1 MMADEKTVILKFE
14 IDDQDLIQK
23 NKELKKQILETKN
36 QQKKLNKEF
45 KSGNKSIEEYA
56 AESTKLERDLKGLK
70 KEYRDNEKTLSL
82 YDTVVKNNAKSINS
96 LGDEIKLLERE
107 LGKLENSYSTNEDGA
122 VELSQEAQKL
132 ATKIKD
138 LRGQQEQLR
147 KAQGKSSFGQI
158 SEELSKISPQF
169 SNLTGIVQQISD
181 TLGGIKKTAGIAVK
195 SMGRVKAAIAATGIG
210 ALVLAA
216 IALFQA
222 FTKTSKGAELLKR
235 GSAALNAV
243 LQVITGVLVDF
254 GTKMIKAFEAPQQV
268 IINLGDLIKTSLINR
283 VKAFGVILSG
293 IINLSFKKIA
303 DGVVQLGTGIDKATD
318 RAVNFGKEIA
328 FINKLNQ
335 QLVTLQLRIA
345 REQGKLNVQAGKA
358 VLEAEKLKNV
368 RDNELKSIAE
378 RTSANAKLLTSLE
391 KENKAKQQ
399 ILSNDIQLL
408 KKEQQIQNTIAKRL
422 TANNKGGKNQTKLND
437 VLVKQRE
444 ILLQL
449 DQKQLEIAEQTADFE
464 GKRNEQITNNVSLFR
479 ELVDAQLELQEAQA
493 ERELAKIR
501 ETSDKAFQVRRALIT
516 KRLQAEKLA
525 AGEEG
530 NLILAAQERANA
542 AIIRLNKERSQ
553 AILNEAKNVID
564 LQLEVVKAGTKEEL
578 NLKIAQ
584 LQKELEKEKKFGQLR
599 GAARDQFVRTTN
611 TKIQKLRQDFNKQV
625 LQDANQALLL
635 GLKQQEKVNA
645 KSFEDREKIA
655 LKILELEKQNSLIS
669 IEGTKNE
676 QAQKLLI
683 EAQFQEKKQQ
693 LQKAFVLQELEQQ
706 KADFE
711 AEAILAEENNALK
724 TQALVDAELKR
735 REILLLNEQLTETQR
750 QAIIFESEQKINNIK
765 DDAAK
770 KRIAQEQKNAKA
782 IIGIAGSIT
791 DALISLSREES
802 QERKSL
808 AAIKKVITIAEIT
821 FNAQQAISA
830 LIAIETSTK
839 GFLGLTTT
847 GLTGAALIAAKAAAS
862 IAAVSGVK
870 LAKGG
875 FVGDQKPQKFV
886 AGGFVKGSGT
896 AISDSIPA
904 QLSNGEFVVN
914 AAATK
919 NNRSLLE
926 SINSVGQQSTLTNI
940 NTGIGENHQLR
951 EALQDLQI
959 FVEVSEINRVQNQVQ
974 VKEEIT
980 DI

>member
-1 MMADEKTVILKFE
+1 MADEKTVILKFE
-14 IDDQDLIQK
+14 IDAHDLIQK
-23 NKELKKQILETKN
+23 NKELKKQILATQN
-36 QQKKLNKEF
+36 QQKKLTKEF
-45 KSGNKSIEEYA
+45 KAGNKSIEEYA
-56 AESTKLERDLKGLK
+56 DESVKLERDLKALE
-70 KEYRDNEKTLSL
+70 KEYRDNKKTISL
-82 YDTVVKNNAKSINS
+82 YDSAVKNNTKSIDS
-96 LGDEIKLLERE
+96 LGDQIKLLERE
-107 LGKLENSYSTNEDGA
+107 LGKLENSYTTNADGA
-122 VELSQEAQKL
+122 IELSQEAQNL
-132 ATKIKD
+132 ATKIQD

-158 SEELSKISPQF
+158 SEELSNISPQF

-181 TLGGIKKTAGIAVK
+181 TLGGIKKTGGIAIK
-195 SMGRVKAAIAATGIG
+195 SLGGVKAAIASTGIG
-210 ALVLAA
+210 ALVVAA

-235 GSAALNAV
+235 GSAALNSV
-243 LQVITGVLVDF
+243 LQAITGVLVDL
-254 GTKMIKAFEAPQQV
+254 GTNIIKAFENPRQA
-268 IINLGDLIKTSLINR
+268 IIDLADLIKTNLINR
-283 VKAFGVILSG
+283 VKAFGVILDG
-293 IINLSFKKIA
+293 IRNFSLKKLT
-303 DGVVQLGTGIDKATD
+303 DGAIQLGTGIDNATNKL
-318 RAVNFGKEIA
+318 VNFGKEIA

-335 QLVTLQLRIA
+335 ELVTLQIKIG
-345 REQGKLNVQAGKA
+345 REQGKLNVQAGRA
-358 VLEAEKLKNV
+358 FLEAEKLRNV
-368 RDNELKSIAE
+368 RDDELKSIAE
-378 RTSANAKLLTSLE
+378 RTAANDKLLATLE
-391 KENKAKQQ
+391 EENKAKQQ
-399 ILSNDIQLL
+399 ILSNDIQIL
-408 KKEQQIQNTIAKRL
+408 KKEQQIQNAIAKRL
-422 TANNKGGKNQTKLND
+422 TASNKGGKNQAKLND

-444 ILLQL
+444 ISLQL
-449 DQKQLEIAEQTADFE
+449 DQKQLEVAEQNSDFE
-464 GKRNEQITNNVSLFR
+464 GKRNEQITNRVSLFR
-479 ELVDAQLELQEAQA
+479 EVVDAQLELQEAQG

-501 ETSDKAFQVRRALIT
+501 EISDKAFQIRRALIT

-525 AGEEG
+525 AGQEG

-564 LQLEVVKAGTKEEL
+564 LQLEVVETGTEEEL
-578 NLKIAQ
+578 KLQIAQ
-584 LQKELEKEKKFGQLR
+584 LQKELENEQKFGQLR
-599 GAARDQFVRTTN
+599 GAAREQFVRTTN
-611 TKIQKLRQDFNKQV
+611 KKIQNLRQDFNKQV

-655 LKILELEKQNSLIS
+655 LKILELEKQNALIAL
-669 IEGTKNE
+669 EGTKNE
-676 QAQKLLI
+676 QAQKLLL
-683 EAQFQEKKQQ
+683 EANFQEQKQQ
-693 LQKAFVLQELEQQ
+693 LQKAFVQKELEQQ

-711 AEAILAEENNALK
+711 AEAILTEENNALK
-724 TQALVDAELKR
+724 TQALVDAEFKR

-750 QAIIFESEQKINNIK
+750 QAIIFGSEQKINEIK
-765 DDAAK
+765 EDAAK
-770 KRIAQEQKNAKA
+770 KRIDQEEKNAKA
-782 IIGIAGSIT
+782 IIGIAGSLT

-802 QERKSL
+802 QESKAL
-808 AAIKKVITIAEIT
+808 AAIKKGITIAEIT
-821 FNAQQAISA
+821 FNAQRAISA
-830 LIAIETSTK
+830 LIAAETSTK

-847 GLTGAALIAAKAAAS
+847 GLIGAAIIAAKAAAS

-870 LAKGG
+870 LARGG

-886 AGGFVKGSGT
+886 AGGFVEGSGT

-914 AAATK
+914 AAATR

-940 NTGIGENHQLR
+940 NTGTGESNQLR
-951 EALQDLQI
+951 EALQDLQL